1 VRREHTGSK
10 DARDALVALPDGA
23 LASAVTTSLG
33 GLDYN
38 VDVVED
44 VEEGARLLEQGVYE
58 LAVTAFGDGQPGHE
72 SLAQRIKRLTPE
84 TRRRVFVVL
93 VGEQYATADGT
104 QAWAAQADLVL
115 HPHDAGHCE
124 NVLRATL
131 EEKRRLYQPFED
143 ARQKIESD

>member
-1 VRREHTGSK
+1 
-10 DARDALVALPDGA
+10 VALPDSA
-23 LASAVTTSLG
+23 LASAITTSLA

-58 LAVTAFGDGQPGHE
+58 LAVTARGDGHAGHE
-72 SLAQRIKRLTPE
+72 SLAQRIRRLTPD

-93 VGEQYATADGT
+93 VGEEYATANGT

-115 HPHDAGHCE
+115 HPHDAGRCE

-143 ARQKIESD
+143 ASRRIESD